1 MVISNFNAIEENDT
15 LTYDTRSMSKIFKNF
30 FSNLAKSLLIKLPS
44 PPDKYNLQSV
54 IRYYSSIMILDDF
67 CLSNT
72 SEEKV
77 LKIMTN
83 IEISKAAGV
92 DKLSGRFLK
101 DGANMLAKPI
111 STLYNLSVSQGVFPN
126 ACKVA
131 KLKPIFK
138 KGKKTDPS
146 NYRPISLL
154 PSISKIIQRVI
165 HDQTNAFLSDEDI
178 LYNYQSGF

>member
-15 LTYDTRSMSKIFKNF
+15 LTYDTRSVSKTIKNF
-30 FSNLAKSLLIKLPS
+30 FSSLAKSLLIKLPN

-54 IRYYSSIMILDDF
+54 IRCYSSFMISDDF
-67 CLSNT
+67 CLSHT
-72 SEEKV
+72 SEGKV
-77 LKIMTN
+77 LKVMTN
-83 IEISKAAGV
+83 IEISKTARV

-101 DGANMLAKPI
+101 DDVNISAKPI
-111 STLYNLSVSQGVFPN
+111 STLCNLPISQGVFPS

-138 KGKKTDPS
+138 KSKKTDPS

-154 PSISKIIQRVI
+154 PSISNIIEIVV
-165 HDQTNAFLSDEDI
+165 HSTNLYLSFLTDKV
-178 LYNYQSGF
+178 L